1 MEQWAGI
8 SAAMKAKGIVPFM
21 DCAYQ
26 GFASGDTCCN
36 YPFFCFCFDRRL
48 MI

>member
-26 GFASGDTCCN
+26 GFASGDTCCKISA
-36 YPFFCFCFDRRL
+36 L
-48 MI
+48 EMSASATL